1 MKGSISEE
9 ALNQYN
15 RLVAEKQGLDFAEG
29 DTYDFTT
36 CIRSDGSAYG
46 TGGTCRKGTEGEAKA
61 KEPGSSSGIPILT
74 RGDMKGMKESE
85 LKDIKKRMDNEA
97 FGTGTKPMSN
107 EKMKAMFEQN
117 KAINEELASRGSTS
131 AASAPA
137 KRQLATSADAKSAWQ
152 ESEKAVKAAK
162 ANLKSVGAE
171 TMGDKSPGARER
183 RRKAAEALDKV
194 ERKALKA
201 SDKYF
206 AARKREERSAM
217 TPAQRK
223 LEREADQLTKGG

>member
-29 DTYDFTT
+29 DIYDFTT

-46 TGGTCRKGTEGEAKA
+46 TGGTCRKGTEGEAK
-61 KEPGSSSGIPILT
+61 
-74 RGDMKGMKESE
+74 KESAA
-85 LKDIKKRMDNEA
+85 EA
-97 FGTGTKPMSN
+97 KP
-107 EKMKAMFEQN
+107 
-117 KAINEELASRGSTS
+117 
-131 AASAPA
+131 

-162 ANLKSVGAE
+162 ANLKTVGAE
-171 TMGDKSPGARER
+171 TKGDQSPGARER
-183 RRKAAEALDKV
+183 RRKAAEALEK
-194 ERKALKA
+194 EELKALKA
-201 SDKYF
+201 SDKFF
-206 AARKREERSAM
+206 AARKREERSTM

>member
-1 MKGSISEE
+1 M
-9 ALNQYN
+9 
-15 RLVAEKQGLDFAEG
+15 
-29 DTYDFTT
+29 
-36 CIRSDGSAYG
+36 
-46 TGGTCRKGTEGEAKA
+46 
-61 KEPGSSSGIPILT
+61 
-74 RGDMKGMKESE
+74 
-85 LKDIKKRMDNEA
+85 
-97 FGTGTKPMSN
+97 
-107 EKMKAMFEQN
+107 
-117 KAINEELASRGSTS
+117 
-131 AASAPA
+131 
-137 KRQLATSADAKSAWQ
+137 
-152 ESEKAVKAAK
+152 KAAK
-162 ANLKSVGAE
+162 ANLKTVGAE